1 MSTLEKNIQI
11 CPLVFTFSV
20 KLEKWSF
27 HVADFPRTRKECTE
41 LKKAREGRAKLLF
54 LSIKYANFVA
64 SSLQSR
70 R

>member
-1 MSTLEKNIQI
+1 MAISRRRFAENLK
-11 CPLVFTFSV
+11 
-20 KLEKWSF
+20 K
-27 HVADFPRTRKECTE
+27 CTE

-70 R
+70 H